1 VDETFEYG
9 FVDVSTSLFAV
20 RQQQNKTQKKRNME
34 TTKHTHTHTHTHTHR
49 VAYIHT
55 NAKTTTNIS

>member
-34 TTKHTHTHTHTHTHR
+34 TTKHTHTHTHR